1 MDDGLSSNGT
11 FVNDQRIS
19 GRVRMTDGDTLRLGA
34 TTLTFRQ
41 PETRAAAPAAGVA
54 PPEVDLSTTQRRVL
68 AALCRPYREGAGPAG
83 DEQIAEQLF
92 LPVDSVRTHL
102 MVLSAK
108 LGVDQAPPEQQ
119 RVQLVEKAV
128 YSGLISERDL

>member
-1 MDDGLSSNGT
+1 
-11 FVNDQRIS
+11 
-19 GRVRMTDGDTLRLGA
+19 
-34 TTLTFRQ
+34 
-41 PETRAAAPAAGVA
+41 
-54 PPEVDLSTTQRRVL
+54 
-68 AALCRPYREGAGPAG
+68 
-83 DEQIAEQLF
+83 
-92 LPVDSVRTHL
+92 